1 MNERGRQTWGWALG
15 LSVVLTLVIGVA
27 SAKKPP
33 PPPPPPPDP
42 GDVGTVYVNIGNTI
56 WSMDPDG
63 ANQEALPVVRVAA
76 SLEHRASRDLH
87 GGERWFLQKRAEDPG
102 LFDPIGTLRWE
113 IYAVSDSGKSV
124 LLFSEENVYI
134 ENAGSIGWAT
144 HDGVV
149 DGLVS
154 FAGIRYVE
162 DPDSTTWPVGYS
174 IGEAGIYVAPLD
186 PDALATAGDALEL
199 EWSLLPIDFGVE
211 PETNFRVGYDWA
223 PDGTALVYWGVPGRG
238 GIRVA
243 RQDDGWTLP
252 PAIAWGSGARWSNDG
267 TRLAFNLD
275 GDICTMDPDG
285 SNVTVVVPDPEDS
298 ARLTVHVA
306 GPFWSPN
313 DTHLVHMWWT
323 RFTRKNAIPPYD
335 NVEVQRVQLTED
347 GSNNPIHLIGYEG
360 TSRSIV
366 GWCE

>member
-1 MNERGRQTWGWALG
+1 
-15 LSVVLTLVIGVA
+15 
-27 SAKKPP
+27 
-33 PPPPPPPDP
+33 
-42 GDVGTVYVNIGNTI
+42 
-56 WSMDPDG
+56 MDPDG
-63 ANQEALPVVRVAA
+63 TNQEELQVVSVAA

-87 GGERWFLQKRAEDPG
+87 GGERWFLQKRGMYGFVDPTG
-102 LFDPIGTLRWE
+102 DARYE
-113 IYAVSDSGKSV
+113 IYAVSESGKSV
-124 LLFSEENVYI
+124 LLFSDENVRLAYFGV
-134 ENAGSIGWAT
+134 NSMGWAT
-144 HDGVV
+144 NDGVV

-154 FAGIRYVE
+154 FAATRFVE
-162 DPDSTTWPVGYS
+162 DPDSTTWPEGYS
-174 IGEAGIYVAPLD
+174 VGDAGIYVATLD

-211 PETNFRVGYDWA
+211 LDANFLVRYDWA

-252 PAIAWGSGARWSNDG
+252 PAISWGTGARWSNDG

-275 GDICTMDPDG
+275 GDICTMDPEG
-285 SNVTVVVPDPEDS
+285 SNVKVVVPDPEDS
-298 ARLTVHVA
+298 KRLTVHVG
-306 GPFWSPN
+306 GPFWSPS

-323 RFTRKNAIPPYD
+323 AYTRANAIPPYD

-347 GSNNPIHLIGYEG
+347 GSNNPLHLIGYEG
-360 TSRSIV
+360 TGRWLV